1 MYTVKFTSDYKKSF
15 KKIKKRGLDTS
26 LLDEVIDKLRKGKK
40 LEAKYQEHILTG
52 NYKGF
57 YECHIKPDWLLIY
70 YFQKDVLVL
79 TLVDTG
85 SHSDLYNK

>member
-85 SHSDLYNK
+85 SHSDLYNR

>member
-26 LLDEVIDKLRKGKK
+26 LLDEVIDKLRKEKK

-57 YECHIKPDWLLIY
+57 YECYIKPD
-70 YFQKDVLVL
+70 
-79 TLVDTG
+79 
-85 SHSDLYNK
+85 

>member
-1 MYTVKFTSDYKKSF
+1 MYTVKFISEYKKSF

-57 YECHIKPDWLLIY
+57 YECHIKPD
-70 YFQKDVLVL
+70 
-79 TLVDTG
+79 
-85 SHSDLYNK
+85 

>member
-15 KKIKKRGLDTS
+15 KKIKKRGLDIT
-26 LLDEVIDKLRKGKK
+26 LLNEVIDKLRRGKK
-40 LEAKYQEHILTG
+40 LESKYKEHILTG
-52 NYKGF
+52 KYKGF

-70 YFQKDVLVL
+70 YFKKDVLVL

-85 SHSDLYNK
+85 THSDLFDK

>member
-70 YFQKDVLVL
+70 YFKKDVLVL

>member
-1 MYTVKFTSDYKKSF
+1 MYTVKFTSEYKKSF

-26 LLDEVIDKLRKGKK
+26 LLDEVIDKLRRGKK
-40 LEAKYQEHILTG
+40 LEAKYQEHILTW

-79 TLVDTG
+79 ILVDMG
-85 SHSDLYNK
+85 SHSDLYNR

>member
-1 MYTVKFTSDYKKSF
+1 MYTVKFTSEYKKSF

-26 LLDEVIDKLRKGKK
+26 LLDEAIDKLRKGKK